1 MKLHTLFKTREPEN
15 HTLLGG
21 IKYPVADTDVF
32 PVVASPHWK
41 ILSGGEKRRSE
52 IRLCPQATTPR
63 RETHTTAE
71 PLYNE
76 FLGITNDYLY
86 PSNSKV
92 YAKEPRYIKTSLY
105 SEHIFIL
112 PATLPLRHIEDTLQT
127 HNSSVNSKRAY
138 PPPPPGIC
146 RAFFILSIPAVGNL
160 SENLCLEVAHL
171 SILLEEVN
179 IVPFSIFHLKI

>member
-1 MKLHTLFKTREPEN
+1 MKLHTLFKAREPEN

-41 ILSGGEKRRSE
+41 ILSGGEKRRPE
-52 IRLCPQATTPR
+52 IRLCPQATAPR

-76 FLGITNDYLY
+76 FLGITNDYPTITGVKFTPVIVKY
-86 PSNSKV
+86 MPG
-92 YAKEPRYIKTSLY
+92 KEPRYIKTSLY

-112 PATLPLRHIEDTLQT
+112 PVTLPFVISKILCRRIIAQ
-127 HNSSVNSKRAY
+127 SVPSVLIT
-138 PPPPPGIC
+138 P
-146 RAFFILSIPAVGNL
+146 RAF
-160 SENLCLEVAHL
+160 VAL
-171 SILLEEVN
+171 
-179 IVPFSIFHLKI
+179 FSSCRSRRWGIFQKTSAWRWRICQFF

>member
-41 ILSGGEKRRSE
+41 ILSGVENKRRSE
-52 IRLCPQATTPR
+52 IRLCPQATALR

-76 FLGITNDYLY
+76 FLGITNDYVY

-92 YAKEPRYIKTSLY
+92 YAKELGISKPRYIANTFSFCQPLCPF
-105 SEHIFIL
+105 FISKIHCRRIIAPSIPSVLIPL
-112 PATLPLRHIEDTLQT
+112 PGHLPGFFHLVDPGGGEFVRKPFPGGGAFV
-127 HNSSVNSKRAY
+127 NSSRR
-138 PPPPPGIC
+138 G
-146 RAFFILSIPAVGNL
+146 
-160 SENLCLEVAHL
+160 
-171 SILLEEVN
+171 
-179 IVPFSIFHLKI
+179 